1 MLMNN
6 LLPNVE
12 PNTLKDKIIYILSYK
27 FPLSISSLK
36 KEIKKQFDL
45 GVSYQAIHKII
56 KDLERTNIV
65 DKKEGLYLL
74 DVNWIKKVNYFSE
87 QILLNYSKIKKYS
100 LNILNQLKKDGDMIT
115 LKFESISEL
124 DNYFVEVM
132 GYFNQLL
139 KPNEKVIMH
148 YRHNWW
154 PLLYSKKEDDINRES
169 KNNQRFFCLCGSN
182 NYLDVWCTNFENSI
196 GMNVKYKEN
205 AAQNGDLQVYS
216 DIVVQFYI
224 DTNILKTMDDFFTN
238 IKSTKELD
246 LKKLLEILHMHGKI
260 NVILHKNKFIA
271 EQIKEETLNY
281 FK

>member
-1 MLMNN
+1 MNN